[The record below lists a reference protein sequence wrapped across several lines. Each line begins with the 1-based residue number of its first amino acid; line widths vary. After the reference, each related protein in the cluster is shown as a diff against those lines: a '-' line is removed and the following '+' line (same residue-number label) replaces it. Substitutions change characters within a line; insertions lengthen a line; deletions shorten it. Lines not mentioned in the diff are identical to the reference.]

1 MNSPQHVASQLSQF
15 EPGSLIGVS
24 DALIISQ
31 EDIIAFAHL
40 TGDHQW
46 LHVDARRAAAG
57 PFGQTIAHGYLV
69 LSLLPRM
76 TRSVVD
82 FTSLGTV
89 INYGLNKVRF
99 LNGARSDHAFLARIS
114 LVSREDKPA
123 GVLYQLQHEISD
135 QATGDT
141 VCVALSLTLVNR

>member
-1 MNSPQHVASQLSQF
+1 MNSPQQVASQLSQF
-15 EPGSLIGVS
+15 TPGSLIGVS
-24 DALIISQ
+24 DALTISQ
-31 EDIIAFAHL
+31 EDITAFARL
-40 TGDHQW
+40 TGDQQW
-46 LHVDARRAAAG
+46 IHVDAERATTG

-82 FTSLGTV
+82 FTALGTV

-99 LNGARSDHAFLARIS
+99 LNGARSGHEFLDRVT

-135 QATGDT
+135 RASGDT
-141 VCVALSLTLVNR
+141 VCAALSLTLVDR